1 MCIYGSLAPFV
12 YRSWPS
18 GYRRSR
24 DAENGWEC
32 AHGYTGSAE
41 VFCLPSGLKRWSED
55 LRSTTVGSHGHYGD
69 DIVITGVENTGFR
82 LYVWRY
88 QLLCFV
94 IGVYP
99 KMYIYIHIH
108 MFVCIQNL
116 RTIAAGKFLS
126 RSSRQ
131 FFDSHIE
138 QALFASPIFWLCFVW
153 SLVFHAICLV
163 STIFC
168 YYVSIKQNQ
177 WNMFFFSWSLYPTL
191 STPLVV
197 ARHWV
202 PIFGTQFGDRRFWSA
217 KLRNS
222 RWKLWRYNFRFQT
235 SVASPKTI
243 WTPQGL
249 DAFARQKSSSKARK
263 NPSRSS
269 VHNMCIYIYVHVRI
283 HVCIYYACM

>member
-1 MCIYGSLAPFV
+1 
-12 YRSWPS
+12 
-18 GYRRSR
+18 
-24 DAENGWEC
+24 
-32 AHGYTGSAE
+32 
-41 VFCLPSGLKRWSED
+41 
-55 LRSTTVGSHGHYGD
+55 
-69 DIVITGVENTGFR
+69 
-82 LYVWRY
+82 
-88 QLLCFV
+88 
-94 IGVYP
+94 
-99 KMYIYIHIH
+99 

-131 FFDSHIE
+131 CFDSHIE

-153 SLVFHAICLV
+153 SFVFHAICLV

-177 WNMFFFSWSLYPTL
+177 WNIGTCFFFSWSLYPTL

-202 PIFGTQFGDRRFWSA
+202 SIFGTQFGDRTF
-217 KLRNS
+217 
-222 RWKLWRYNFRFQT
+222 WRYNFRFQT

-269 VHNMCIYIYVHVRI
+269 VHNMYIYIYTCANTFMYI
-283 HVCIYYACM
+283 LYACM